1 MIKDERSQILEN
13 NLMTSAQV
21 CKRLGISKSSLSRVV
36 DAGLLPVGYATSMGN
51 LFFRDKVEE
60 YHANQ
65 QGTKATQRPSQ
76 PIAILHKTRFDPDEF
91 MPVLE
96 GFGRI
101 ERIHLYYDD
110 FDAAIDG
117 FYQKREQ
124 RWTMTPSGGGSISC
138 PRIVLIDKHQ
148 QQIWSKCGSI
158 GYRGAGVSHSLRMLR
173 WLANNT
179 PMPAIDERLLE
190 QLSEH
195 RVIQFVLEE
204 TGWAVYGRDSMSQPI
219 ALDYAYQE
227 SPATRLIEH
236 QGNLSLLQIDES
248 MTPGQRTRQMIERYH
263 SFIPQP
269 VSYRYQTQAHV
280 PVDVSTATEY
290 PLIIRDQSGR
300 ELWLRLDH
308 SLSQADQDRT
318 VKELLAIAGID
329 VDVSEL
335 QPSVLRKWMA
345 KLLSPF
351 KGE

>member
-1 MIKDERSQILEN
+1 MIKDDRSQILEN

-21 CKRLGISKSSLSRVV
+21 CTLLGISKSNLARVV
-36 DAGLLPVGYATSMGN
+36 DAGRLPVGYASSLGN
-51 LFFRDKVEE
+51 LFFRDTVEE
-60 YHANQ
+60 YHAKR
-65 QGTKATQRPSQ
+65 GVEPVASHSAQ
-76 PIAILHKTRFDPDEF
+76 PHAILHKTRFDPDEF
-91 MPVLE
+91 MPALE

-101 ERIHLYYDD
+101 ERIHIYFDD

-117 FYQKREQ
+117 FYQKREK
-124 RWTMTPSGGGSISC
+124 RWSMMPNGGWPIHC

-148 QQIWSKCGSI
+148 QQIWSMCGST
-158 GYRGAGVSHSLRMLR
+158 GYRGTGVSHSLRMLR

-179 PMPAIDERLLE
+179 PMPEIGEQLLE
-190 QLSEH
+190 QLYEH
-195 RVIQFVLEE
+195 RVIEFVLEE
-204 TGWAVYGRDSMSQPI
+204 TGWEVYGKDNVSQPI
-219 ALDYAYQE
+219 ALDDAYHE
-227 SPATRLIEH
+227 YPATRLIDY
-236 QGNLSLLQIDES
+236 QGNLALLQIDES
-248 MTPGQRTRQMIERYH
+248 MTPGERTRQMVERYH

-269 VSYRYQTQAHV
+269 VIYRYQTQAHV

-335 QPSVLRKWMA
+335 QPSVLKKWMT